1 MEGRRFGSGFTII
14 CDGMPPCDT
23 MVGGCDDGGRGTNVR
38 RPLDV
43 GRSKRKCD
51 EGMESSHSMDG
62 SKKGRRPAKW
72 FRCIMARA
80 R

>member
-1 MEGRRFGSGFTII
+1 MVGRRLGSGFKII

-23 MVGGCDDGGRGTNVR
+23 TVGRCDEGGKGTNVW

-43 GRSKRKCD
+43 ERSKRKC

-62 SKKGRRPAKW
+62 SKNGRRPAKW

-80 R
+80 K

>member
-14 CDGMPPCDT
+14 CEGMPPCDT
-23 MVGGCDDGGRGTNVR
+23 IVGGCDEGGRGTNVR

-51 EGMESSHSMDG
+51 EGMELSHSMEG

>member
-1 MEGRRFGSGFTII
+1 MVGRRFGSGLRIN
-14 CDGMPPCDT
+14 CDGIPPCDT
-23 MVGGCDDGGRGTNVR
+23 MVGGSEEGGKGTNVW
-38 RPLDV
+38 RPLEF

-62 SKKGRRPAKW
+62 SKNGRRPAKW

-80 R
+80 K